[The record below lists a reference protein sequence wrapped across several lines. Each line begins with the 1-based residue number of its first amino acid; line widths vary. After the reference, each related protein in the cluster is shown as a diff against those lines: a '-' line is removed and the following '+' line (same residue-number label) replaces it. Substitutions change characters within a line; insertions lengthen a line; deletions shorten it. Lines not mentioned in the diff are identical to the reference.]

1 MIWMY
6 GGAFNPPTIAHH
18 NIMLKIQKRYPSDK
32 IFVVPVGDH
41 YNKSDL
47 VSFHHRKS
55 MLLEMNP
62 SLTIVDLEQHI
73 PFQGTIHTMR
83 YLKETTGDDVGF
95 IIGADQL
102 ETIHQWIEY
111 ESLFHDFQVI
121 IITRP
126 NYDTKAFEEALQAMQ
141 CKYEVIQLS
150 LNISSTSFRETLNE
164 QLLHQHVLTYIKKH
178 HLYEESH
185 V

>member
-18 NIMLKIQKRYPSDK
+18 NIMLAIQKKYPRDK

-41 YNKSDL
+41 YNKSNL
-47 VSFHHRKS
+47 VPFHHRKA
-55 MLLEMNP
+55 MLLEMDP
-62 SLTIVDLEQHI
+62 SLEIVELEQHI
-73 PFQGTIHTMR
+73 PFQGTIHTLK
-83 YLKETTGDDVGF
+83 YLKEKTGDDVGF
-95 IIGADQL
+95 VIGADQL
-102 ETIHQWIEY
+102 NSIHHWIEY
-111 ESLFHDFQVI
+111 EKLFRDFKVM

-126 NYDTKAFEEALQAMQ
+126 NYDMIPYEAMLKSMD

-150 LNISSTSFRETLNE
+150 LNISSTSFRETMNE
-164 QLLHQHVLTYIKKH
+164 QLIHQHVLSYIKKH